1 MRSTF
6 SILFYINRGK
16 TRSDGNTSVLCRIT
30 VDGKSTVM
38 TTGIYSKPAD
48 WDPKSGETKCVRDNA
63 RLAAMRGDIKKA
75 YTDILKKQG
84 VVSAEMLKNSV
95 AGNITVPSGLLGVG
109 EAERLRLK
117 ARSEETG
124 SNSTY
129 RESGYNQRYLA
140 EYLTSTGKS
149 DIPVADVTGE
159 FGHAYKAHLVRR
171 KNFSPQHV
179 NRCMR
184 WLSRLLYIA
193 VDNGTIRVNPI
204 EDMDYERRPDAR
216 HRYITRDE
224 LRRILATP
232 MHDVRQ
238 ELGRRAFI
246 FSCFTGLAYADVQ
259 LLYPHHIGTTSDG
272 RRYIRINR
280 RKTKVEAFIPL
291 HPIAERILSLYNTT
305 DDEKPVFP
313 LPSRD
318 AMWFEIHE
326 LGVAIGKNDN
336 LSYHQARHSFGTM
349 LISESIPIE
358 SIAGMMGHS
367 NISTTQGYAKI
378 TEDKI
383 AREMDRLIKRRKS
396 GTAYER
402 KE

>member
-16 TRSDGNTSVLCRIT
+16 TRSDGTTSVLCRIT

-63 RLAAMRGDIKKA
+63 RLAAMRGDIEKA
-75 YTDILKKQG
+75 YMDILKKQG
-84 VVSAEMLKNSV
+84 VVSAELLKNSV
-95 AGNITVPSGLLGVG
+95 AGSVTVPSGLLGVG
-109 EAERLRLK
+109 ETERLRLK

-159 FGHAYKAHLVRR
+159 FGHAYKAYLVRR

-179 NRCMR
+179 NKCMR

-204 EDMDYERRPDAR
+204 EDMNYERRPDAR

-232 MHDVRQ
+232 MRDTRQ

-326 LGVAIGKNDN
+326 LGVAIGKDDN

>member
-16 TRSDGNTSVLCRIT
+16 TRSDGTTSVLCRIT

-38 TTGIYSKPAD
+38 TTGISCRPID
-48 WDPKSGETKCVRDNA
+48 WNPKSGETRCVRDNA
-63 RLAAMRGDIKKA
+63 RLAAMRGDIEEA
-75 YTDILKKQG
+75 YADILKRQG
-84 VVSAEMLKNSV
+84 VVSAELLKNNV
-95 AGNITVPSGLLGVG
+95 AGSVTVPSGLLGVG

-129 RESGYNQRYLA
+129 RESGYNQKYLA

-159 FGHAYKAHLVRR
+159 FGHAYKAYLVRR

-232 MHDVRQ
+232 MHDARQ

-326 LGVAIGKNDN
+326 LGVAIGKDDN

>member
-16 TRSDGNTSVLCRIT
+16 TRSDGTTSVLCRIT
-30 VDGKSTVM
+30 VDGKNSVM
-38 TTGIYSKPAD
+38 TTGISCRPED
-48 WDPKSGETKCVRDNA
+48 WNPRSGVTKCVRDNA
-63 RLAAMRGDIKKA
+63 RLAAIRGDIEKA

-84 VVSAEMLKNSV
+84 VVSAELLKNSV
-95 AGNITVPSGLLGVG
+95 AGSVTVPAGLLGVG

-117 ARSEETG
+117 KRSEETG

-140 EYLTSTGKS
+140 EYLTSTGRS

-159 FGHAYKAHLVRR
+159 FGHAYKAYLVKR

-204 EDMDYERRPDAR
+204 EDMDYERRPEAR

-232 MHDVRQ
+232 MHDARQ

-259 LLYPHHIGTTSDG
+259 LLYPHHIGTASDG

-291 HPIAERILSLYNTT
+291 HPIAERILSLYNTS

-326 LGVAIGKNDN
+326 LGVAVGKDDN
-336 LSYHQARHSFGTM
+336 LSYHQSRHSFGTM

-358 SIAGMMGHS
+358 SIAAMMGHS

-383 AREMDRLIKRRKS
+383 AREMDRLMERRKN
-396 GTAYER
+396 GTAYKRNE
-402 KE
+402 

>member
-16 TRSDGNTSVLCRIT
+16 TRSDGTTSVLCRIT
-30 VDGKSTVM
+30 VDGKNTVM
-38 TTGIYSKPAD
+38 TTGIYCKPSN
-48 WDPKSGETKCVRDNA
+48 WNPKAGETKCVRDNA
-63 RLAAMRGDIKKA
+63 RLAAMRGDIEKA
-75 YTDILKKQG
+75 YMDILKKQG
-84 VVSAEMLKNSV
+84 VVSAELLKNSV
-95 AGNITVPSGLLGVG
+95 AGSVTVPSGLLGVG

-159 FGHAYKAHLVRR
+159 FGHAYKAYLVRR
-171 KNFSPQHV
+171 KNFSLQHV

-184 WLSRLLYIA
+184 WISRLLYIA

-326 LGVAIGKNDN
+326 LGVAIGKDDN
-336 LSYHQARHSFGTM
+336 LSYYQARHSFGTM

>member
-16 TRSDGNTSVLCRIT
+16 TRSDGTTSVLCRIT

-63 RLAAMRGDIKKA
+63 RLAAMRGDIEKA
-75 YTDILKKQG
+75 YMDILKKQG
-84 VVSAEMLKNSV
+84 VVSAELLKNSV
-95 AGNITVPSGLLGVG
+95 AGSVTVPSGLLGVG

-149 DIPVADVTGE
+149 DIPVADVTGK
-159 FGHAYKAHLVRR
+159 FGHAYKAYLVRR

-232 MHDVRQ
+232 MHDTRQ

-259 LLYPHHIGTTSDG
+259 LLYPHHLGTTSDG

>member
-16 TRSDGNTSVLCRIT
+16 TRSDGTTSVLCRIT

-48 WDPKSGETKCVRDNA
+48 WVPKSGETKCVRDNA
-63 RLAAMRGDIKKA
+63 RLAAMRGDIEKA
-75 YTDILKKQG
+75 YMDILKKQG
-84 VVSAEMLKNSV
+84 VVSAELLKNSV
-95 AGNITVPSGLLGVG
+95 AGSVTVPSGLLGVG

-159 FGHAYKAHLVRR
+159 FGHAYKAYLVRR
-171 KNFSPQHV
+171 KNFSLQHV

-184 WLSRLLYIA
+184 WISRLLYIA

-326 LGVAIGKNDN
+326 LGVAIGKDDN

>member
-16 TRSDGNTSVLCRIT
+16 TRSDGTTSVLCRIT

-63 RLAAMRGDIKKA
+63 RLAAMRGDIEKA
-75 YTDILKKQG
+75 YMDILKKQG

-159 FGHAYKAHLVRR
+159 FGHAYKAYLVRR

-179 NRCMR
+179 NKCMR

-204 EDMDYERRPDAR
+204 EDMNYERRPDAR

-232 MHDVRQ
+232 MRDTRQ

-291 HPIAERILSLYNTT
+291 HPMAERILSLYNTT

-326 LGVAIGKNDN
+326 LGVAIGKDDN

>member
-16 TRSDGNTSVLCRIT
+16 TRSDGTTSVLCRIT

-38 TTGIYSKPAD
+38 TTGIYCKPSN
-48 WDPKSGETKCVRDNA
+48 WNPKAGETKCVRDNA
-63 RLAAMRGDIKKA
+63 RLAAMRGDIEKA
-75 YTDILKKQG
+75 YMDILKKQG
-84 VVSAEMLKNSV
+84 VVSAELLKNSV
-95 AGNITVPSGLLGVG
+95 AGSVTVPSGLLGVG

-159 FGHAYKAHLVRR
+159 FGHAYKAYLVRR
-171 KNFSPQHV
+171 KNFSLQHV

-184 WLSRLLYIA
+184 WISRLLYIA

-246 FSCFTGLAYADVQ
+246 FSCFTGLAYADVH

-326 LGVAIGKNDN
+326 LGVAIGKDDN
-336 LSYHQARHSFGTM
+336 LSYYQARHSFGTM

>member
-16 TRSDGNTSVLCRIT
+16 TRSDGTTSVLCRIT

-63 RLAAMRGDIKKA
+63 RLAAMRGDIEKA
-75 YTDILKKQG
+75 YMDILKKQG
-84 VVSAEMLKNSV
+84 VVSAELLKNSV
-95 AGNITVPSGLLGVG
+95 AGSVTVPSGLLGVG

-149 DIPVADVTGE
+149 DIPVADVTGK
-159 FGHAYKAHLVRR
+159 FGHAYKAYLVRR

-232 MHDVRQ
+232 MHDTRQ

-259 LLYPHHIGTTSDG
+259 LLYPHHLGTTSDG

-378 TEDKI
+378 TEEKI

>member
-1 MRSTF
+1 
-6 SILFYINRGK
+6 
-16 TRSDGNTSVLCRIT
+16 
-30 VDGKSTVM
+30 
-38 TTGIYSKPAD
+38 
-48 WDPKSGETKCVRDNA
+48 
-63 RLAAMRGDIKKA
+63 MRGDIEKA
-75 YTDILKKQG
+75 YMDILKKQG
-84 VVSAEMLKNSV
+84 VVSAELLKNSV
-95 AGNITVPSGLLGVG
+95 AGSVTVPSGLLGVG

-159 FGHAYKAHLVRR
+159 FGHAYKAYLVRR
-171 KNFSPQHV
+171 KNFSLQHV

-184 WLSRLLYIA
+184 WISRLLYIA

-326 LGVAIGKNDN
+326 LGVAIGKDDN
-336 LSYHQARHSFGTM
+336 LSYYQARHSFGTM

>member
-16 TRSDGNTSVLCRIT
+16 TRSDGTTSVLCRIT

-38 TTGIYSKPAD
+38 TTGIYCKPSN
-48 WDPKSGETKCVRDNA
+48 WNPKAGETKCVRDNA
-63 RLAAMRGDIKKA
+63 RLAAMRGDIEKA
-75 YTDILKKQG
+75 YMDILKKQG
-84 VVSAEMLKNSV
+84 VVSAELLKNSV
-95 AGNITVPSGLLGVG
+95 AGSVTVPSGLLGVG

-159 FGHAYKAHLVRR
+159 FGHAYKAYLVRR
-171 KNFSPQHV
+171 KNFSLQHV

-184 WLSRLLYIA
+184 WISRLLYIA

-326 LGVAIGKNDN
+326 LGVAIGKDDN
-336 LSYHQARHSFGTM
+336 LSYYQARHSFGTM

-396 GTAYER
+396 GTAYEK

>member
-16 TRSDGNTSVLCRIT
+16 TRSDGTTSVLCRIT

-48 WDPKSGETKCVRDNA
+48 WDPTSGETKCVRDNA
-63 RLAAMRGDIKKA
+63 RLAAMRGDIEKA
-75 YTDILKKQG
+75 YMDILKKQG
-84 VVSAEMLKNSV
+84 VVSAELLKNSV
-95 AGNITVPSGLLGVG
+95 AGSVTVPSGLLGVG

-326 LGVAIGKNDN
+326 LGVAIGKDDN

-383 AREMDRLIKRRKS
+383 AWEMDRLIKRRKS
-396 GTAYER
+396 GTAYEK

>member
-16 TRSDGNTSVLCRIT
+16 TRSDGTTSVLCRIT

-63 RLAAMRGDIKKA
+63 RLAAMRGDIEKA
-75 YTDILKKQG
+75 YMDILKKQG
-84 VVSAEMLKNSV
+84 VVSAELLKNSV
-95 AGNITVPSGLLGVG
+95 AGSVTVPSGLLGVG

-149 DIPVADVTGE
+149 DIPVADVTGK
-159 FGHAYKAHLVRR
+159 FGHAYKAYLVRR

-204 EDMDYERRPDAR
+204 EDMDYEK
-216 HRYITRDE
+216 I
-224 LRRILATP
+224 
-232 MHDVRQ
+232 
-238 ELGRRAFI
+238 GRAH
-246 FSCFTGLAYADVQ
+246 V
-259 LLYPHHIGTTSDG
+259 
-272 RRYIRINR
+272 
-280 RKTKVEAFIPL
+280 
-291 HPIAERILSLYNTT
+291 
-305 DDEKPVFP
+305 
-313 LPSRD
+313 
-318 AMWFEIHE
+318 
-326 LGVAIGKNDN
+326 
-336 LSYHQARHSFGTM
+336 
-349 LISESIPIE
+349 
-358 SIAGMMGHS
+358 
-367 NISTTQGYAKI
+367 
-378 TEDKI
+378 
-383 AREMDRLIKRRKS
+383 
-396 GTAYER
+396 
-402 KE
+402 

>member
-16 TRSDGNTSVLCRIT
+16 TRSDGTTSVLCRIT

-63 RLAAMRGDIKKA
+63 RLAAMRGDIEKA
-75 YTDILKKQG
+75 YMDILKKQG
-84 VVSAEMLKNSV
+84 VVSAELLKNSV
-95 AGNITVPSGLLGVG
+95 AGSVTVPSGLLGVG

-159 FGHAYKAHLVRR
+159 FGHAYKAYLVRR
-171 KNFSPQHV
+171 KNFSLQHV

-184 WLSRLLYIA
+184 WISRLLYIA

-326 LGVAIGKNDN
+326 LGVAIGKDDN
-336 LSYHQARHSFGTM
+336 LSYYQARHSFGTM

>member
-16 TRSDGNTSVLCRIT
+16 TRSDGTTSVLCRIT

-63 RLAAMRGDIKKA
+63 RLAAMRGDIEKA
-75 YTDILKKQG
+75 YMDILKKQG
-84 VVSAEMLKNSV
+84 VVSAELLKNSV
-95 AGNITVPSGLLGVG
+95 AGSVTVPSGLLGVG

-159 FGHAYKAHLVRR
+159 FGHAYKAYLVRR
-171 KNFSPQHV
+171 KNFSLQHV

-184 WLSRLLYIA
+184 WISRLLYIA

-204 EDMDYERRPDAR
+204 EDMNYERRPDAR

-232 MHDVRQ
+232 MRDTRQ

-326 LGVAIGKNDN
+326 LGVAIGKDDN
-336 LSYHQARHSFGTM
+336 LSYYQARHSFGTM

>member
-1 MRSTF
+1 
-6 SILFYINRGK
+6 
-16 TRSDGNTSVLCRIT
+16 
-30 VDGKSTVM
+30 M

-63 RLAAMRGDIKKA
+63 RLAAMRGDIEKA
-75 YTDILKKQG
+75 YMDILKKQG

-95 AGNITVPSGLLGVG
+95 AGSVTVPSGLLGVG

-117 ARSEETG
+117 SRSEETG

-159 FGHAYKAHLVRR
+159 FGHAYKAYLVRC

-232 MHDVRQ
+232 MHDTRQ

-259 LLYPHHIGTTSDG
+259 LLYPHHLGTTSDG

>member
-159 FGHAYKAHLVRR
+159 FGHAYKAYLVRR